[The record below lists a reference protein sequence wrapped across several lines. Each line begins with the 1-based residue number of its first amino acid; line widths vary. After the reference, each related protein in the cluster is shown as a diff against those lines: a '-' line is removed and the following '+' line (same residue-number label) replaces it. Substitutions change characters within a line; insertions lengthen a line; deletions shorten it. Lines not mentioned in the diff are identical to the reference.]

1 MKLIIDRIE
10 GEYVV
15 CENQETKEILNLD
28 RTYFPSNAKDGDLI
42 EFADGLVTI
51 LDNTEIKSR
60 IQRKMNNLWK

>member
-51 LDNTEIKSR
+51 LDNTEIKNR
-60 IQRKMNNLWK
+60 IQEKMNNLWK